1 MDINALRIA
10 VTVVGLILFLVLVL
24 HTYSRRRA
32 DDHLAAAM
40 LPFSDDGPA
49 PTPAPTPATAP
60 APSTI
65 GDTPGART

>member
-10 VTVVGLILFLVLVL
+10 VTVVGLVLFLVLVL

-40 LPFSDDGPA
+40 LPFTGDGLA
-49 PTPAPTPATAP
+49 PTTATAP
-60 APSTI
+60 APSTL
-65 GDTPGART
+65 GDTTGARL